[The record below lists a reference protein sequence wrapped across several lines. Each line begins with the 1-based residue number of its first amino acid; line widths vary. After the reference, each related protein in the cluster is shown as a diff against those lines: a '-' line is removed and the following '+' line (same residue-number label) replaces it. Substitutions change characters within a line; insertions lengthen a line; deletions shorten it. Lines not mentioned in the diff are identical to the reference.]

1 MSGVSRVTPLSE
13 SDASFIYLEQPGEP
27 WSIQQEVH
35 LTGRLEPE
43 RLLSAAR
50 AACERHPL
58 ARARLAPFRARDRV
72 YKWEIQDQVSL
83 PALEVLDYA
92 DERDLARIR
101 DRFLSEHPSLSV
113 APPFKLLLLRGPG
126 GDVLLF
132 NFHHAAY
139 DGLSVFRILTSM
151 FRSYAGIEH
160 DPVPDFDPLD
170 ARELRPLIVPDKL
183 RERLARLRRLPAL
196 LAEGNRPSVSVAP
209 RMEVQEQ
216 GRQGIGFCLLSFDE
230 HEIARIKAHRRGA
243 STMNDVMLGALVLA
257 VRRWNAKHHADTGMI
272 SVMVPVNVRPK
283 AWAAEVLGN
292 FASYIPV
299 AVTQTVPDNLDD
311 LIAAVTQRTQWSK
324 RHHTA
329 SAMFDLLT
337 MFLRLLPVG
346 LKERWK
352 SRVPQTRVELQ
363 DTAIFSNLGRLD
375 LPDLGSDAGAVRSAW
390 ISPPVR
396 FTRGF
401 GIGVIFLPDS
411 MHISLRY
418 HRALFDEASASA
430 FAQLYRE
437 TLLQEGP
444 GRSYSS
450 TTSVSPSLTA

>member
-1 MSGVSRVTPLSE
+1 MSGVPRVTPLSE
-13 SDASFIYLEQPGEP
+13 SDASFIYLAQPGEP
-27 WSIQQEVH
+27 WSIQMEIH

-50 AACERHPL
+50 VACERHPL

-72 YKWEIQDQVSL
+72 YKWEIQDEVSL
-83 PALEVLDYA
+83 PTLEALDFV

-101 DRFLSEHPSLSV
+101 DRFLIEQPSLYV
-113 APPFKLLLLRGPG
+113 APLFKLLLLRGPD

-132 NFHHAAY
+132 NLNHAAY
-139 DGLSVFRILTSM
+139 DGMSVMRILTSM
-151 FRSYAGIEH
+151 FRAYAGVED
-160 DPVPDFDPLD
+160 DPVPDFDPLR

-183 RERLARLRRLPAL
+183 RERLARLRKLSGL
-196 LAEGNRPSVSVAP
+196 LAEGKRPSVSIVP
-209 RMEVQEQ
+209 RMEVKEP
-216 GRQGIGFCLLSFDE
+216 GRQGSSFCLLSFEE
-230 HEIARIKAHRRGA
+230 HEVAFINARRRGA

-257 VRRWNAKHHADTGMI
+257 IRRWNAKHDGETGMI
-272 SVMVPVNVRPK
+272 SVMLPVNVRPK

-299 AVTQTVPDNLDD
+299 SVARAVPDNFDD
-311 LIAAVTQRTQWSK
+311 LLAAVTQRTQWSK

-337 MFLRLLPVG
+337 TFLRLLPVG

-352 SRVPQTRVELQ
+352 SRVPQTREELQ
-363 DTAIFSNLGRLD
+363 DTALFSNLGRLD
-375 LPDLGSDAGAVRSAW
+375 LPDLGGDAGCARVVW

-401 GIGVIFLPDS
+401 GIGVVFLPNS

-430 FAQLYRE
+430 FAQLYRDI
-437 TLLQEGP
+437 LLEKQP
-444 GRSYSS
+444 GSYSS

>member
-1 MSGVSRVTPLSE
+1 MSGVSRVTPLNE
-13 SDASFIYLEQPGEP
+13 SDASFIYLAQPGES
-27 WSIQQEVH
+27 WSIQMEVH
-35 LTGRLEPE
+35 LAGRLEPE

-72 YKWEIQDQVSL
+72 YRWEIQDEVSL
-83 PALEVLDYA
+83 PVLEVLDYT

-101 DRFLSEHPSLSV
+101 DRYLSEHPSLNV
-113 APPFKLLLLRGPG
+113 TPPFRILLLHGPG
-126 GDVLLF
+126 GDVLIF
-132 NFHHAAY
+132 NVHHAAY
-139 DGLSVFRILTSM
+139 DGLSALRILTSM
-151 FRSYAGIEH
+151 FRAYAGIEH
-160 DPVPDFDPLD
+160 DPVPDFDPLR
-170 ARELRPLIVPDKL
+170 ARELRPLVVPEKL

-196 LAEGNRPSVSVAP
+196 LAEGKRPSASIAP
-209 RMEVQEQ
+209 RMEAKEP
-216 GRQGIGFCLLSFDE
+216 GRQGIGFCLLSFDK
-230 HEIARIKAHRRGA
+230 HEIALINAHRRGS
-243 STMNDVMLGALVLA
+243 STMNDVMLGALALA
-257 VRRWNAKHHADTGMI
+257 IRRWNAKHEAETGRI

-299 AVTQTVPDNLDD
+299 SVAETVPDDLDE

-352 SRVPQTRVELQ
+352 SRVQQTREELQ
-363 DTAIFSNLGRLD
+363 DTALFSNLGRYE
-375 LPDLGSDAGAVRSAW
+375 LPDLGGAAGAARAVW

-401 GIGVIFLPDS
+401 GIGVVSLPDS
-411 MHISLRY
+411 THISLRY

-430 FAQLYRE
+430 FAQLYRDI
-437 TLLQEGP
+437 LLAEQP
-444 GRSYSS
+444 GSYSS